1 MTDERD
7 NTLEA
12 AFEAARETFG
22 QDAFSDRVMRR
33 VDSRRRLA
41 VLAAIAGMAVLFVC
55 AALLTVPL
63 TGAVNAMLSVL
74 PQSWVEIEADWAAT
88 LFGPLNSVA
97 ALVALVLMLAWS
109 LFRWLFR

>member
-7 NTLEA
+7 NTLKA
-12 AFEAARETFG
+12 AFNAAREDFG

-41 VLAAIAGMAVLFVC
+41 VFAAIAGLVLLFVG
-55 AALLTVPL
+55 AALITVPL
-63 TGAVNAMLSVL
+63 AGAVNAMLSVL
-74 PQSWVEIEADWAAT
+74 PQSWVDMETNWVAT
-88 LFGPLNSVA
+88 LFGPLNSVG
-97 ALVALVLMLAWS
+97 ALVALVFLLVYQ